1 MADEVLENGYPGIG
15 RLHYFLA
22 QIGMIAAVVFVI
34 TVFGPQSPMLKITG
48 IAVMVVSFIVDVLR
62 LRNIGLSQWFAFL
75 RYVPFGK
82 TILGVGLLSAQA
94 GWAETRELDSAGRNI
109 LFAQVILIILILFLA
124 FRAGVYFLGMGDFGF
139 RLF

>member
-1 MADEVLENGYPGIG
+1 MSDEQLESEYPGIG

-22 QIGMIAAVVFVI
+22 QVGMIAAIVFVI
-34 TVFGPQSPMLKITG
+34 TVFGPESPVLKITG
-48 IAVMVVSFIVDVLR
+48 IAVMIVSFIVDVLR

-94 GWAETRELDSAGRNI
+94 GWANTRELDSAGRSI
-109 LFAQVILIILILFLA
+109 LFAQIILIGLMLFLA
-124 FRAGVYFLGMGDFGF
+124 FRAGVYFHGMGDFGF
-139 RLF
+139 PMF

>member
-1 MADEVLENGYPGIG
+1 MSDELLESEYPGIG

-22 QIGMIAAVVFVI
+22 QVGMIAAIVFVI
-34 TVFGPQSPMLKITG
+34 TVFGPESPVLKITG
-48 IAVMVVSFIVDVLR
+48 IVVMIVSFIVDVLR

-94 GWAETRELDSAGRNI
+94 GWANTRELDSAGRSI
-109 LFAQVILIILILFLA
+109 LFAQIILIGLMLFLA

-139 RLF
+139 PMF